1 MSTPRDRL
9 VRRFLDSPQGRQ
21 LVHGDDAERAA
32 RAAEA
37 TKALER
43 LDKDA
48 LQQLTPLREARA
60 AAMEKFVSCR
70 TALAE
75 AERAAA
81 KASSALLVASAA
93 IQTRRSELEAV
104 IRAGEP
110 QDMGALI

>member
-9 VRRFLDSPQGRQ
+9 VRRFLDSSQGRQ
-21 LVHGDDAERAA
+21 LVHGDDAERA
-32 RAAEA
+32 
-37 TKALER
+37 
-43 LDKDA
+43 
-48 LQQLTPLREARA
+48 ARA